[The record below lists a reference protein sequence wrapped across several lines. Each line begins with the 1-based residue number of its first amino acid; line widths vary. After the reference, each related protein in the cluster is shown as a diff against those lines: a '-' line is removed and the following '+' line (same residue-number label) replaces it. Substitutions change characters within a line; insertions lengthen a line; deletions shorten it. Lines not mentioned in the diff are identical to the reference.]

1 MPISFKKCQ
10 TNLNKAM
17 TVNFEMPGQVT
28 AKYKL
33 AMEPSLELWQINKKI
48 LLISENNNFSY
59 RKCLIKMPKG
69 LQQ

>member
-1 MPISFKKCQ
+1 
-10 TNLNKAM
+10 M